1 MSQRLRVGLRVPD
14 VAAAARFYSGL
25 GFDEIGRVPDPDGT
39 PVLAILGQD
48 GPELVVDALEGMPFP
63 DSPRERQVR
72 SGPRGLGVVVGLRVD
87 DLDATYAYCAGNGC
101 EITCEPMDE
110 AWGERVFSCLDP
122 FGYEWEFSHPIAD
135 VDPEAATA
143 AVEASWFGARP
154 QAPRV

>member
-1 MSQRLRVGLRVPD
+1 VPD

-25 GFDEIGRVPDPDGT
+25 GADEIGRVPDPDGT

-72 SGPRGLGVVVGLRVD
+72 SGPRAR
-87 DLDATYAYCAGNGC
+87 
-101 EITCEPMDE
+101 
-110 AWGERVFSCLDP
+110 RVFSCLDP